1 MDSVNNCAAQ
11 SNNNV
16 NFQSLKKINLKGY
29 KNCPD
34 KARKI
39 LDEFVKNPNVQ
50 EFVAKNDVVLNLKA
64 DKYRNGAIFH
74 NFEVRYVDSS
84 ESAKPKKG
92 FFASIKNLFSKKNNE
107 QLSIKHEFHENNS
120 KTFEKDVESYFD
132 KNSKSKYEWI
142 ETKPGVGK
150 DDLGAEGYWNQ
161 IGTYNVNDSLNGLKE
176 RIKDKKVR
184 FERQKMQEA
193 KQLEAKLEAQK
204 KEAERVANLPQDRK
218 NLENLKN
225 NILKRFS

>member
-1 MDSVNNCAAQ
+1 MDSVNSCAAQ
-11 SNNNV
+11 SNNSV

-50 EFVAKNDVVLNLKA
+50 KFVAKNDVVLNLKA

-74 NFEVRYVDSS
+74 NFEVRYVDPS
-84 ESAKPKKG
+84 ESTKAKKG

-107 QLSIKHEFHENNS
+107 QLSIKHEFRENKS

-176 RIKDKKVR
+176 RIKDKNVR

-193 KQLEAKLEAQK
+193 KQLEAKLKAQK
-204 KEAERVANLPQDRK
+204 QEAERVANLPQDRK

>member
-11 SNNNV
+11 SNNSV

-74 NFEVRYVDSS
+74 NFEVRYVDPS
-84 ESAKPKKG
+84 ESTKAKKG

-107 QLSIKHEFHENNS
+107 QLSIKHEFRENKS
-120 KTFEKDVESYFD
+120 ETFEKDVESYFD

-176 RIKDKKVR
+176 RIKDKNVR

-193 KQLEAKLEAQK
+193 KQLEAKLKAQK
-204 KEAERVANLPQDRK
+204 QEAERVANLPQDRK